1 MRIVLDADVI
11 IHFSK
16 GGLLSLLPQILP
28 EYEYVVLD
36 KVYGELLSVQ
46 NQLDNQIQF
55 FGNIT
60 KITFAPTP
68 EIMREYARL
77 TLKFGEGES
86 ACMAYCRYT
95 ANIIGSSN
103 L

>member
-1 MRIVLDADVI
+1 MELKRVRIVLDADVI

-28 EYEYVVLD
+28 EYECVVLD

-55 FGNIT
+55 FGNIGSP
-60 KITFAPTP
+60 A
-68 EIMREYARL
+68 
-77 TLKFGEGES
+77 KF
-86 ACMAYCRYT
+86 RV
-95 ANIIGSSN
+95 
-103 L
+103 